1 VLSGDLDF
9 GAVLYVC
16 KDAERLVT
24 GRLFLFDCAVRVL
37 VQGQFGG
44 FFQWVGWVDPCTS
57 TMDWAGEVRDGPPAA
72 GPSFL
77 AQWRSRAHITTT
89 ICRKCDDESIALL
102 VYELAHNSVSTT
114 HNVAY

>member
-37 VQGQFGG
+37 VQGQFGVFSSG
-44 FFQWVGWVDPCTS
+44 LGGWTRARAR
-57 TMDWAGEVRDGPPAA
+57 WIGPGGA
-72 GPSFL
+72 
-77 AQWRSRAHITTT
+77 
-89 ICRKCDDESIALL
+89 
-102 VYELAHNSVSTT
+102 
-114 HNVAY
+114 

>member
-24 GRLFLFDCAVRVL
+24 GRLLLFDCAVRVL
-37 VQGQFGG
+37 VQGQFGV
-44 FFQWVGWVDPCTS
+44 FFPVDWVGGPVHEHD
-57 TMDWAGEVRDGPPAA
+57 GLGREVRDGPPAA

-102 VYELAHNSVSTT
+102 VYEVAHNSDS
-114 HNVAY
+114 